1 MTTLHKTGLNE
12 RRLHYFS
19 EVAEVGS
26 IRGAADRL
34 NVEPSVISRQI
45 QQLEDEL
52 GVQLLQRHGRGIIPT
67 EAAKLV
73 INHCRERRS
82 SEALL
87 LTQIS
92 ELKGLERGEIHIVAG
107 EGFIEELVHWV
118 LQDFCQQY
126 PKLVV
131 TLEFANAV
139 DVVRMLAN
147 DQAHIGLAFRPP
159 IDPAVRTVTSRKQPM
174 CVITWPG
181 HPLTQKKQ
189 PLALS
194 DVVPYPV
201 GLMSRGFGLS
211 NLVKLAEYSD
221 RIQFES
227 SLVTNSI
234 ATLKSYVKAHL
245 GVTFLSANAVANEV
259 AEGQLVA
266 LRTRNEVFESAE
278 AHLMVRAGR
287 QLSIATER
295 LLDMLNTNT
304 VFNCS

>member
-1 MTTLHKTGLNE
+1 MHISGLSE
-12 RRLHYFS
+12 RRLHYFLQ
-19 EVAEVGS
+19 VAEAGS

-34 NVEPSVISRQI
+34 GIEPSVVSRQV

-73 INHCRERRS
+73 IDHCRERRS

-87 LTQIS
+87 LTQIG

-107 EGFIEELVHWV
+107 EGFIEELVRWV

-159 IDPAVRTVTSRKQPM
+159 IDPAIRTVETRKQPM
-174 CVITWPG
+174 CVITWPD
-181 HPLTQKKQ
+181 HPLTRQKQ

-194 DVVPYPV
+194 DVTPYPV

-211 NLVKLAEYSD
+211 NLVQLAEYSE
-221 RIQFES
+221 RIQFQP

-245 GVTFLSANAVANEV
+245 GVTFLSAHAVANEV
-259 AEGQLVA
+259 AQGTLVA
-266 LRTRNEVFESAE
+266 LRTRNEIFESAE
-278 AHLMVRAGR
+278 AQLMVRAGR
-287 QLSIATER
+287 QMSFAVER
-295 LLDMLNTNT
+295 LLEMLSRNAL
-304 VFNCS
+304 FQGG

>member
-1 MTTLHKTGLNE
+1 MQKLSLNE
-12 RRLHYFS
+12 RRLNYFL
-19 EVAEVGS
+19 EVTEAGS

-34 NVEPSVISRQI
+34 NVEPSVVSRQV

-52 GVQLLQRHGRGIIPT
+52 GVQLLQRHGRGIIAT

-73 INHCRERRS
+73 IDHCRERRS

-87 LTQIS
+87 LAQIS
-92 ELKGLERGEIHIVAG
+92 QLQGLERGEIHIVAG
-107 EGFIEELVHWV
+107 EGFAEELVRWV

-126 PKLVV
+126 PKLQV

-139 DVVRMLAN
+139 DVVRMLAT

-159 IDPAVRTVTSRKQPM
+159 VDPAVRTVTSRKQPM

-181 HPLTQKKQ
+181 HPLTRLPQ

-194 DVVPYPV
+194 EVTPYPV

-211 NLVKLAEYSD
+211 NLVQLAEYSE
-221 RIQFES
+221 RIQFNP

-234 ATLKSYVKAHL
+234 ATLKSYVKAQL
-245 GVTFLSANAVANEV
+245 GVTFLSAHAVANEV
-259 AEGQLVA
+259 AEGKLVA
-266 LRTRNEVFESAE
+266 LRTQNAVFESAE
-278 AHLMVRAGR
+278 AHLMVPAGR
-287 QLSIATER
+287 QLSIAVER
-295 LLDMLNTNT
+295 LLERLNKHAA
-304 VFNCS
+304 FHS

>member
-1 MTTLHKTGLNE
+1 LSE
-12 RRLHYFS
+12 RRLHYFLQ
-19 EVAEVGS
+19 VAEAGS

-34 NVEPSVISRQI
+34 GIEPSVVSRQV

-73 INHCRERRS
+73 IDHCRERRS

-87 LTQIS
+87 LTQIG

-107 EGFIEELVHWV
+107 EGFIEELVRWV

-159 IDPAVRTVTSRKQPM
+159 IDPAIRTVETRKQPM
-174 CVITWPG
+174 CVVTWPD
-181 HPLTQKKQ
+181 HPLTRQKQ
-189 PLALS
+189 PLALNE
-194 DVVPYPV
+194 VTPYPV

-211 NLVKLAEYSD
+211 NLVQLAEYSE
-221 RIQFES
+221 RIQFQP

-245 GVTFLSANAVANEV
+245 GVTFLSAHAVANEV
-259 AEGQLVA
+259 AQGTLVA
-266 LRTRNEVFESAE
+266 LRTRNEIFESAE
-278 AHLMVRAGR
+278 AQLMVRAGR
-287 QLSIATER
+287 QMSFAVER
-295 LLDMLNTNT
+295 LLEMLSRNAL
-304 VFNCS
+304 FQGG

>member
-1 MTTLHKTGLNE
+1 MHISGLSE
-12 RRLHYFS
+12 RRLHYFLQ
-19 EVAEVGS
+19 VAEAGS

-34 NVEPSVISRQI
+34 GIEPSVVSRQV

-73 INHCRERRS
+73 IDHCRERRS

-87 LTQIS
+87 LTQIG

-107 EGFIEELVHWV
+107 EGFIEELVRWV

-159 IDPAVRTVTSRKQPM
+159 IDPAIRTVETREQPM
-174 CVITWPG
+174 CVITWPD
-181 HPLTQKKQ
+181 HPLTRQKQ

-194 DVVPYPV
+194 DVTPYPV

-211 NLVKLAEYSD
+211 NLVQLAEYSE
-221 RIQFES
+221 RIQFQP

-245 GVTFLSANAVANEV
+245 GVTFLSAHAVANEV
-259 AEGQLVA
+259 AQGTLVA
-266 LRTRNEVFESAE
+266 LRTRNEIFESAE
-278 AHLMVRAGR
+278 AQLMVRAGR
-287 QLSIATER
+287 QMSFAVER
-295 LLDMLNTNT
+295 LLEMLSRNAL
-304 VFNCS
+304 FQGG

>member
-1 MTTLHKTGLNE
+1 LSE
-12 RRLHYFS
+12 RRLHYFLQ
-19 EVAEVGS
+19 VAEAGS

-34 NVEPSVISRQI
+34 GIEPSVVSRQV

-73 INHCRERRS
+73 IDHCRERRS

-87 LTQIS
+87 LTQIG

-107 EGFIEELVHWV
+107 EGFIEELVRWV

-159 IDPAVRTVTSRKQPM
+159 IDPAIRTVETRKQPM
-174 CVITWPG
+174 CVITWPD
-181 HPLTQKKQ
+181 HPLTRQKQ
-189 PLALS
+189 PLALNE
-194 DVVPYPV
+194 VTPYPV

-211 NLVKLAEYSD
+211 NLVQLAEYSE
-221 RIQFES
+221 RIQFQP

-245 GVTFLSANAVANEV
+245 GVTFLSAHAVANEV
-259 AEGQLVA
+259 AQGTLVA
-266 LRTRNEVFESAE
+266 LRTRNEIFESAE
-278 AHLMVRAGR
+278 AQLMVRAGR
-287 QLSIATER
+287 QMSFAVER
-295 LLDMLNTNT
+295 LLEMLSRNAL
-304 VFNCS
+304 FQGG

>member
-1 MTTLHKTGLNE
+1 LSE
-12 RRLHYFS
+12 RRLHYFLQ
-19 EVAEVGS
+19 VAEAGS

-34 NVEPSVISRQI
+34 GIEPSVVSRQV

-73 INHCRERRS
+73 IDHCRERRS

-87 LTQIS
+87 LTQIG

-107 EGFIEELVHWV
+107 EGFIEELVRWV

-159 IDPAVRTVTSRKQPM
+159 IDPAIRTVETRKQPM
-174 CVITWPG
+174 CVITWPD
-181 HPLTQKKQ
+181 HPLTRQKQ

-194 DVVPYPV
+194 DVTPYPV

-211 NLVKLAEYSD
+211 NLVQLAEYSE
-221 RIQFES
+221 RIQFQP

-245 GVTFLSANAVANEV
+245 GVTFLSAHAVANEV
-259 AEGQLVA
+259 AQGTLVA
-266 LRTRNEVFESAE
+266 LRTRNEIFESAE
-278 AHLMVRAGR
+278 AQLMVRAGR
-287 QLSIATER
+287 QMSFAVER
-295 LLDMLNTNT
+295 LLEMLSRNAL
-304 VFNCS
+304 FQGG

>member
-1 MTTLHKTGLNE
+1 LSE
-12 RRLHYFS
+12 RRLHYFLQ
-19 EVAEVGS
+19 VAEAGS

-34 NVEPSVISRQI
+34 GIEPSVVSRQV

-73 INHCRERRS
+73 IDHCRERRS

-87 LTQIS
+87 LTQIG

-107 EGFIEELVHWV
+107 EGFIEELVRWV

-159 IDPAVRTVTSRKQPM
+159 IDPAIRTVETRKQPM
-174 CVITWPG
+174 CVITWPD
-181 HPLTQKKQ
+181 HPLTRQKQ

-194 DVVPYPV
+194 DVTPYPV

-211 NLVKLAEYSD
+211 NLVQLAEYSE
-221 RIQFES
+221 RIQFQP

-245 GVTFLSANAVANEV
+245 GVTFLSAHAVANEV
-259 AEGQLVA
+259 AQGTLVA
-266 LRTRNEVFESAE
+266 LRTRNEIFESAE
-278 AHLMVRAGR
+278 AQLMVRAGR
-287 QLSIATER
+287 QMSFAAER
-295 LLDMLNTNT
+295 LLEMLSRNAL
-304 VFNCS
+304 FQGG

>member
-1 MTTLHKTGLNE
+1 MHISGLSE
-12 RRLHYFS
+12 RRLHYFLQ
-19 EVAEVGS
+19 VAEAGS

-34 NVEPSVISRQI
+34 GIEPSVVSRQV

-73 INHCRERRS
+73 IDHCRERRS

-87 LTQIS
+87 LTQIG

-107 EGFIEELVHWV
+107 EGFIEELVRWV

-139 DVVRMLAN
+139 DVVHMLAN

-159 IDPAVRTVTSRKQPM
+159 IDPAIRTVETRKQPM
-174 CVITWPG
+174 CVITWPD
-181 HPLTQKKQ
+181 HPLTRQKQ

-194 DVVPYPV
+194 DVTPYPV

-211 NLVKLAEYSD
+211 NLVQLAEYSE
-221 RIQFES
+221 RIQFRP

-234 ATLKSYVKAHL
+234 ATLKGYVKAHL
-245 GVTFLSANAVANEV
+245 GVTFLSAHAVANEV
-259 AEGQLVA
+259 AQGTLVA
-266 LRTRNEVFESAE
+266 LRTRNEIFESAE
-278 AHLMVRAGR
+278 AQLMVRAGR
-287 QLSIATER
+287 QMSFAVER
-295 LLDMLNTNT
+295 LLEMLSRNAL
-304 VFNCS
+304 FQGG

>member
-1 MTTLHKTGLNE
+1 LSE
-12 RRLHYFS
+12 RRLHYFLQ
-19 EVAEVGS
+19 VAEAGS

-34 NVEPSVISRQI
+34 GIEPSVVSRQV

-73 INHCRERRS
+73 IDHCRERRS

-87 LTQIS
+87 LTQIG

-107 EGFIEELVHWV
+107 EGFIEELVRWV

-159 IDPAVRTVTSRKQPM
+159 IDPAIRTVETREQPM
-174 CVITWPG
+174 CVITWPD
-181 HPLTQKKQ
+181 HPLTRQKQ

-194 DVVPYPV
+194 DVTPYPV

-211 NLVKLAEYSD
+211 NLVQLAEYSE
-221 RIQFES
+221 RIQFQP

-245 GVTFLSANAVANEV
+245 GVTFLSAHAVANEV
-259 AEGQLVA
+259 AQGTLVA
-266 LRTRNEVFESAE
+266 LRTRNEIFESAE
-278 AHLMVRAGR
+278 AQLMVRAGR
-287 QLSIATER
+287 QMSFAVER
-295 LLDMLNTNT
+295 LLEMLSRNAL
-304 VFNCS
+304 FQGG

>member
-1 MTTLHKTGLNE
+1 MHISGLSE
-12 RRLHYFS
+12 RRLHYFLQ
-19 EVAEVGS
+19 VAEAGS

-34 NVEPSVISRQI
+34 GIEPSVVSRQV

-73 INHCRERRS
+73 IDHCRERRS

-87 LTQIS
+87 LTQIG

-107 EGFIEELVHWV
+107 EGFIEELVRWV

-159 IDPAVRTVTSRKQPM
+159 IDPAIRTVETRKQPM
-174 CVITWPG
+174 CVITWPD
-181 HPLTQKKQ
+181 HPLTRQKQ

-194 DVVPYPV
+194 DVTPYPV

-211 NLVKLAEYSD
+211 NLVQLAEYSE
-221 RIQFES
+221 RIQFQP

-245 GVTFLSANAVANEV
+245 GVTFLSAHAVANEV
-259 AEGQLVA
+259 AQGTLVA
-266 LRTRNEVFESAE
+266 LRTRNEIFESAE
-278 AHLMVRAGR
+278 AQLMVRAGR
-287 QLSIATER
+287 QMSFAAER
-295 LLDMLNTNT
+295 LLEMLSRNAL
-304 VFNCS
+304 FQGG

>member
-1 MTTLHKTGLNE
+1 MHISGLSE
-12 RRLHYFS
+12 RRLHYFLQ
-19 EVAEVGS
+19 VAEAGS

-34 NVEPSVISRQI
+34 GIEPSVVSRQV

-73 INHCRERRS
+73 IDHCRERRS

-87 LTQIS
+87 LTQIG

-107 EGFIEELVHWV
+107 EGFIEELVRWV

-159 IDPAVRTVTSRKQPM
+159 IDPAIRTVETRKQPM
-174 CVITWPG
+174 CVITWPD
-181 HPLTQKKQ
+181 HPLTRQKQ
-189 PLALS
+189 PLALNE
-194 DVVPYPV
+194 VTPYPV

-211 NLVKLAEYSD
+211 NLVQLAEYSE
-221 RIQFES
+221 RIQFQP

-245 GVTFLSANAVANEV
+245 GVTFLSAHAVANEV
-259 AEGQLVA
+259 AQGTLVA
-266 LRTRNEVFESAE
+266 LRTRNEIFESAE
-278 AHLMVRAGR
+278 AQLMVRAGR
-287 QLSIATER
+287 QMSFAVER
-295 LLDMLNTNT
+295 LLEMLSRNAL
-304 VFNCS
+304 FQGG

>member
-1 MTTLHKTGLNE
+1 VHISGLSE
-12 RRLHYFS
+12 RRLHYFLQ
-19 EVAEVGS
+19 VAEAGS

-34 NVEPSVISRQI
+34 GIEPSVVSRQV

-73 INHCRERRS
+73 IDHCRERRS

-87 LTQIS
+87 LTQIG

-107 EGFIEELVHWV
+107 EGFIEELVRWV

-159 IDPAVRTVTSRKQPM
+159 IDPAIRTVETRKQPM
-174 CVITWPG
+174 CVITWPD
-181 HPLTQKKQ
+181 HPLTRQKQ
-189 PLALS
+189 PLALNE
-194 DVVPYPV
+194 VTPYPV

-211 NLVKLAEYSD
+211 NLVQLAEYSE
-221 RIQFES
+221 RIQFQP

-245 GVTFLSANAVANEV
+245 GVTFLSAHAVANEV
-259 AEGQLVA
+259 AQGTLVA
-266 LRTRNEVFESAE
+266 LRTRNEIFESAE
-278 AHLMVRAGR
+278 AQLMVRAGR
-287 QLSIATER
+287 QMSFAVER
-295 LLDMLNTNT
+295 LLEMLSRNAL
-304 VFNCS
+304 FQGG

>member
-1 MTTLHKTGLNE
+1 MQKIGLNE

-19 EVAEVGS
+19 EVAEAGS

-34 NVEPSVISRQI
+34 NIEPSVVSRQI
-45 QQLEDEL
+45 HQLESEL
-52 GVQLLQRHGRGIIPT
+52 GVQLLQRHGRGIVPT

-107 EGFIEELVHWV
+107 EGFREELVRWV
-118 LQDFCQQY
+118 LQDFSQQH

-139 DVVRMLAN
+139 DTVRMLAS
-147 DQAHIGLAFRPP
+147 DQAHIGLAYRPP
-159 IDPAVRTVTSRKQPM
+159 IDPAVRTVMLRKQPM

-181 HPLTQKKQ
+181 HPLTEKQQ

-194 DVVPYPV
+194 DVCPYPV
-201 GLMSRGFGLS
+201 GLMSNGFGLS
-211 NLVKLAEYSD
+211 NLVKLAQFHD

-227 SLVTNSI
+227 NLVTNSI

-245 GVTFLSANAVANEV
+245 GVTFLSSHAVANEI
-259 AEGQLVA
+259 AEGTLVA
-266 LRTRNEVFESAE
+266 LRTRSEVFESAE

-287 QLSIATER
+287 QLSVAAER
-295 LLDMLNTNT
+295 LLAMLKQKA
-304 VFNCS
+304 VFEISE